1 MSKRKVWMVVWDIN
15 AEKGGINSVMYR
27 RTKLFN
33 NERYAS
39 DLLTLDDKRFGYAEI
54 EKTLHE
60 DGRLHPDARI
70 INVYDYYRE
79 KMTVHAQISEENR
92 AHYERLNELEE
103 DGFMMIQKD
112 DQTLYF
118 QHGRLQ
124 KEKFWDANGHLEHIS
139 YYSATRV
146 ISSTEYFHP
155 DGYLMCKHTFHP
167 ATGNV
172 SQIFHYTR
180 EGHCYLVRWFEPET
194 GRQLHVVLFESTS
207 KKAIPFRNNNGFHTY
222 FLEEL
227 ARQETE
233 RPFLICDGPSSN
245 FKVQQMEAGLAHRIY
260 PVHTTTYEE
269 PYTRGSEMKKNH
281 QQIFDNPDDQAPI
294 VLLTERQREDLRVDY
309 PTKRY
314 EVISNAV
321 EIPQQIGKK
330 KPFVASIVSRLED
343 LKRIELAIEA
353 FKFVVR
359 DEPEA
364 TLYIYG
370 SGDAEA
376 ALKKRVKRLKLT
388 QHIFFKGY
396 TTEADRVF
404 AESQFTLITSLF
416 EGQSL
421 VALEA
426 FANKTTV
433 ISFDI
438 DYLVEEM
445 YEDETLCTL
454 VPNGDIEALAEAML
468 DLFKHPEKAA
478 AMGEVGH
485 QLVREK
491 YTFEK
496 QYDKWQALFDELDA
510 QA

>member
-92 AHYERLNELEE
+92 AHYGRLNELEE

-118 QHGRLQ
+118 QQGRLQ

-146 ISSTEYFHP
+146 IHSTEYFHP

-269 PYTRGSEMKKNH
+269 PYTRGSETKQNHLQVFKNS
-281 QQIFDNPDDQAPI
+281 DEAAPI
-294 VLLTERQREDLRVDY
+294 VLLTERQREDLRIDY
-309 PTKRY
+309 PKKRY

-330 KPFVASIVSRLED
+330 KPFVASIVSRLDD

-478 AMGEVGH
+478 AMGEAGH

-496 QYDKWQALFDELDA
+496 QYDKWQSLFDELDA